1 MASDLSQRPEILMNC
16 RFYFELH
23 LEGSNESVDAFFMEC
38 KGFKTSQQVIE
49 ICEVT
54 PNKWGAS
61 GNAVGEVVRTKIPGN
76 LSFTNMTLRRGLTL
90 SMTLWNWLESVQT
103 GNWKKQRRDGSIQLY
118 THGAKEEFRFEF
130 KRAWPVSYN
139 ITDLKSDPGEIEMEE
154 LEIAVE
160 ELKRIKA

>member
-1 MASDLSQRPEILMNC
+1 MPGDISQRPETLMNC

-23 LEGSNESVDAFFMEC
+23 LKGSNDAIDGYFMEC

-61 GNAVGEVVRTKIPGN
+61 GNAVGQVVRTKIPGN
-76 LSFTNMTLRRGLTL
+76 VSFTNMTLRRGLTL

-103 GNWKKQRRDGSIQLY
+103 GNWAKQRRDGSIQLY

-139 ITDLKSDPGEIEMEE
+139 ISDLKADGNEIEMED

>member
-1 MASDLSQRPEILMNC
+1 MVLDRSQRPETLMNG

-23 LEGSNESVDAFFMEC
+23 LDGSNDAVDGYFMEC

-54 PNKWGAS
+54 PNKWGAT
-61 GNAVGEVVRTKIPGN
+61 GNAVGQIVRTKIPGN
-76 LSFTNMTLRRGLTL
+76 VSFTNMTLRRGLTL

-103 GNWKKQRRDGSIQLY
+103 GNWKKQRRDGSLQLY

-139 ITDLKSDPGEIEMEE
+139 ISDMKADGNEIEMED

-160 ELKRIKA
+160 DLKRIKA